1 MKRYLYI
8 VFLLFPVLSV
18 LGPHCSSSQ
27 TAGGGTIE
35 TTNGVVGSLRNQDDT
50 PACGVVV
57 ELFSSDYDPVADD
70 ASDGKHSDTTDAKG
84 NFRFRSL
91 GAGLYNIVARDSSL
105 STCFLAADICVDTG
119 SVTTLSEGTLEMPG
133 VVAADF
139 SVAPFPDN
147 GYVYIPGTDIFSYI
161 GSDGTVCL
169 DNVPAGV
176 FSDIVFNSDSLPQ
189 RNILREEVTVLPQGT
204 VTIANPL
211 WKHSCSIVLNTSATG
226 AAVSGDVHGFPVLL
240 RLDAVN
246 FDFSEAAQDGSD
258 MLFLRNGHSLPFEI
272 ERWDVALQRAE
283 LWVKVDTVFGDD
295 SVQSI
300 DMYWGNSGA
309 ANGSSSSSVF
319 DVAEGFEGVWH
330 LGEAAD
336 GQVRDATANGYYGVP
351 SPQSEGPQPAEGV
364 VGACREFDGVD
375 DFITMPNT
383 ASGRLDFPES
393 GTYTVSAWVKIDS
406 FNNAS
411 HCIVSKG
418 FEQYYLR
425 STYVTSIPG
434 EPLWEFVEFS
444 ESAKWQVSSSPA
456 EESGLWAFLAGV
468 RQGGRQFLYCNGV
481 LADSTFNSWVN
492 DASRFTGNDLTIGR
506 FMEEVS
512 LPLVEGYCHFRG
524 KMDEVRISSQ
534 AKGPDWIRLCYMNQ
548 RIDDC
553 LVIFR

>member
-8 VFLLFPVLSV
+8 ILLLFPVLSV

-70 ASDGKHSDTTDAKG
+70 ASDGKYSDTTDAKG
-84 NFRFRSL
+84 NFRFRRL
-91 GAGLYNIVARDSSL
+91 GSGLYNIVARDRAL
-105 STCFLAADICVDTG
+105 ATCFLAADISVGGDT
-119 SVTTLSEGTLEMPG
+119 VTTLSEGTLEMPG
-133 VVAADF
+133 VVTADF
-139 SVAPFPDN
+139 SVSPFPDK
-147 GYVYIPGTDIFSYI
+147 GYLYIPGTDIFSYI
-161 GSDGTVCL
+161 GNDGTAFMG
-169 DNVPAGV
+169 NVPAGV
-176 FSDIVFNSDSLPQ
+176 FSEIIFNSDSLQQ
-189 RNILREEVTVLPQGT
+189 RNILREEVTVLPQST

-211 WKHSCSIVLNTSATG
+211 WKHSRSIVLNTSATG
-226 AAVSGDVHGFPVLL
+226 AAVSGDVYGFAVLL
-240 RLDAVN
+240 RFNTDN

-258 MLFLRNGHSLPFEI
+258 MLFLRNGYPLPFEI
-272 ERWDVALQRAE
+272 ERWDAVLQHAE
-283 LWVKVDTVFGDD
+283 LWVKVDTIFGDD

-309 ANGSSSSSVF
+309 MNSSSSSVF
-319 DVAEGFEGVWH
+319 DVADGFEGVWH
-330 LGEAAD
+330 LGEAED
-336 GQVRDATANGYYGVP
+336 GLVRDATENGYDGVT
-351 SPQSEGPQPAEGV
+351 SPQSQGPQPAQGV
-364 VGACREFDGVD
+364 IGRCREFDGVD

-406 FNNAS
+406 FGNAS

-418 FEQYYLR
+418 YEQYYLR

-456 EESGLWAFLAGV
+456 KKDGLWTLLTGV
-468 RQGGRQFLYCNGV
+468 RQGGRQFLYCNGD
-481 LADSTFNSWVN
+481 LADSTFDSWVN
-492 DASRFTGNDLTIGR
+492 GESRFTGNDLTIGR
-506 FMEEVS
+506 FMEEVT
-512 LPLVEGYCHFRG
+512 LPLAEGYCHFRG
-524 KMDEVRISSQ
+524 KIDEVRISARAPS
-534 AKGPDWIRLCYMNQ
+534 PDWIRLCYMNQ

-553 LVIFR
+553 LIVFR